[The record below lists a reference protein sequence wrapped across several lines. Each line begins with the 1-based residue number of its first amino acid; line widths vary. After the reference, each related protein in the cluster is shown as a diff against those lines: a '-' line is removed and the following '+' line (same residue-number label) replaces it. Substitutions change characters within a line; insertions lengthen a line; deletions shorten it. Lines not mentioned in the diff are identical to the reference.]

1 MPARDHSFRIG
12 KLNSEQSPPPLSTL
26 SEEIQIGIRG
36 ETGNRRGARA
46 VSYDDEHGLLY
57 VKFVKE
63 ISTEIVTLDEENQD
77 KEREVYPRRVMKF
90 ILSSNGNF
98 LYESVQGV
106 TASEVVLYLS
116 EHVDEDL
123 EIDQY
128 EEVPRKIMLEFA
140 ENHLDRVKKFKVNE
154 IGEFEPNPIPVP
166 DWLRDVI
173 EEFGDVIDNTEGSVG
188 RDPDANVIENE
199 LSGGF
204 IATSDPQIIRG
215 EDKDDRIEELNSSGI
230 YRNRYDDED
239 MSAEEEANYIIRK
252 VNGVFGNMFN
262 GNSPDPN
269 DTEEL
274 DEE

>member
-1 MPARDHSFRIG
+1 MPTRDHSFRIG
-12 KLNSEQSPPPLSTL
+12 KLNPEQSPPPLSAL

-36 ETGNRRGARA
+36 EIGNRRGARA
-46 VSYDDEHGLLY
+46 VSYDKEHSLLY

-63 ISTEIVTLDEENQD
+63 TSTEIMTLDEENQD

-106 TASEVVLYLS
+106 TASEIVLYLS
-116 EHVDEDL
+116 EHIDEDL

-140 ENHLDRVKKFKVNE
+140 EKHLSRVKKFKVDE
-154 IGEFEPNPIPVP
+154 IGDYEPNPIPVP
-166 DWLRDVI
+166 DWLQDVI

-204 IATSDPQIIRG
+204 IATSDPRIIRG
-215 EDKDDRIEELNSSGI
+215 EDEDDRIEELNSSGI

-252 VNGVFGNMFN
+252 VDGVFGNMFN
-262 GNSPDPN
+262 GNSLDPN
-269 DTEEL
+269 DTEE
-274 DEE
+274 